1 MFVRKSVESV
11 KPFIV
16 LVCGNVESKKGKKQL
31 RGVLRSSGGQL
42 DVKEFAEIAVQV
54 LGHGEGKAWGT
65 QTEAEFYLPQEVM
78 HQEIIPQ
85 EVVGVDKNPQDMV

>member
-42 DVKEFAEIAVQV
+42 DVKEFAEIAVQI

-65 QTEAEFYLPQEVM
+65 QTEAEFYLPQEV
-78 HQEIIPQ
+78 
-85 EVVGVDKNPQDMV
+85 VGVDKHPQDMV